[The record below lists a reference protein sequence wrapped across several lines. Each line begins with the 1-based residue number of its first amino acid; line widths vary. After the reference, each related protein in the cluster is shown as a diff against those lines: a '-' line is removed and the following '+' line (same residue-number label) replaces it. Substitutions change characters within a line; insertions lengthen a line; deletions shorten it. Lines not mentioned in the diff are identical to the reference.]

1 MILQGQTF
9 SWEGSAQDEIIELRK
24 KVEQLEAIRQ
34 SARNVIEFLDGKFGN
49 FDIESLNERIADL
62 REKVDA

>member
-1 MILQGQTF
+1 MSDQSEPF
-9 SWEGSAQDEIIELRK
+9 SWTGSAGDEIKKLRK